1 MTRAGAA
8 LAIAGLLAMPGL
20 AVPGPVSAELVVRRQ
35 GTVGHAGL
43 ADIQDS
49 PGAICVFSVPGP
61 GSIGET
67 EVRVNPPVVFAADV
81 TPGLDRQP
89 VGWRASI
96 FALDPANSDWT
107 LAAEGP
113 VAAAHATDQ
122 TATYFDGAPW
132 THAFLL
138 TSGVYRVSVE
148 MLWYDPEEPAL
159 VTGALLATV
168 ERYALL
174 VQGRGGSMPAGV
186 HPICQL
192 PDSHAPAPGAAPP
205 RAGA

>member
-1 MTRAGAA
+1 MSRRGVLA
-8 LAIAGLLAMPGL
+8 LAGLGALAAISAPRHG
-20 AVPGPVSAELVVRRQ
+20 AAELVMKRE
-35 GTVGHAGL
+35 GIVGHAGL

-49 PGAICVFSVPGP
+49 PGAVCVFSLPGP

-96 FALDPANSDWT
+96 FALDPAASDWT

-113 VAAAHATDQ
+113 VAPAEATDQ

-148 MLWYDPEEPAL
+148 MFWYDPEEPAA
-159 VTGALLATV
+159 VTGSITATV

-174 VQGRGGSMPAGV
+174 VQGRGGPAPAGV

-192 PDSHAPAPGAAPP
+192 PDSHAPAPSSSPP
-205 RAGA
+205 RAGS